1 VALSAA
7 RPPAQIMHCLNQKPF
22 MRAVSAAGAL
32 MLMASS
38 SSAIDG
44 GALAERSRLSQA
56 TVGIG
61 TLVAGAN
68 KIGLS
73 RCSGVLISRDLV
85 LTAAHCVKDV
95 PLASAVV
102 LYDGAKPVRPV
113 IPVASVRHYDLA
125 ATDLPREYAGLLE
138 LSLDTAIL
146 RLATPVQGRAP
157 IPISRNSQPPPGLRL
172 AGAGLSEEGVGVLK
186 TTRLD
191 PVLMTSTGLVVA
203 ATRGSEV
210 CRGDSGGPVVANG
223 PRGPVLWGVASAVLT
238 SSPPCGR
245 VVVIAPAAPNL

>member
-1 VALSAA
+1 
-7 RPPAQIMHCLNQKPF
+7 
-22 MRAVSAAGAL
+22 
-32 MLMASS
+32 MASS
-38 SSAIDG
+38 SSVIDG

-56 TVGIG
+56 NVGIG

-113 IPVASVRHYDLA
+113 IPVASVRHYELA

-138 LSLDTAIL
+138 LSLETAIL
-146 RLATPVQGRAP
+146 RLATPAGTRTDP
-157 IPISRNSQPPPGLRL
+157 DQPQ
-172 AGAGLSEEGVGVLK
+172 LS
-186 TTRLD
+186 
-191 PVLMTSTGLVVA
+191 A
-203 ATRGSEV
+203 ASWPAARGSGTVRRRCGRFEDHSTRS
-210 CRGDSGGPVVANG
+210 CAHDLNG
-223 PRGPVLWGVASAVLT
+223 P
-238 SSPPCGR
+238 GR
-245 VVVIAPAAPNL
+245 RRNPRIGGL

>member
-1 VALSAA
+1 
-7 RPPAQIMHCLNQKPF
+7 MHCLNEKAL

-32 MLMASS
+32 VLMASS

-68 KIGLS
+68 KIGFS

-102 LYDGAKPVRPV
+102 LYDGAKPVRHCRLYRSPRSGTTT
-113 IPVASVRHYDLA
+113 PPRLTCLA
-125 ATDLPREYAGLLE
+125 NTEQPG
-138 LSLDTAIL
+138 TAA
-146 RLATPVQGRAP
+146 RLV
-157 IPISRNSQPPPGLRL
+157 S
-172 AGAGLSEEGVGVLK
+172 GA
-186 TTRLD
+186 R
-191 PVLMTSTGLVVA
+191 
-203 ATRGSEV
+203 
-210 CRGDSGGPVVANG
+210 
-223 PRGPVLWGVASAVLT
+223 
-238 SSPPCGR
+238 
-245 VVVIAPAAPNL
+245 